1 MFAVVRVRGTVTAK
15 PQIRDTLHMLNLM
28 AVNNCTLIPGTD
40 SYRGMLQK
48 VKDYVTWGEISASML
63 ERLLAAKTELEGDQ
77 LQQATEQLMKDDVKL
92 SDVAS
97 STLRLH
103 PPVKGYEG
111 IKRSYQLGGALGYRG
126 DDINLL
132 LERMI

>member
-1 MFAVVRVRGTVTAK
+1 MFAVVRIRGTVHAK
-15 PQIRDTLHMLNLM
+15 PQIRDTLHMLNLT

-63 ERLLAAKTELEGDQ
+63 EQLLAAKTDLEGDH
-77 LQQATEQLMKDDVKL
+77 LQQAVEQLMNDDTKL
-92 SDVAS
+92 GDVAS
-97 STLRLH
+97 PTLRLH

-111 IKRSYQLGGALGYRG
+111 IKRPYRLGGALGYRG